1 MEHQEGVG
9 ESRRRAREC
18 DEPIQFGIVEF
29 ESNSESR
36 TTSYS
41 N

>member
-1 MEHQEGVG
+1 MEHQEGPGEPRRHEREGG
-9 ESRRRAREC
+9 ES
-18 DEPIQFGIVEF
+18 IQFIIAEF